1 LLVVVAL
8 VQKTM
13 DLQQVELVD
22 QVVVVQ
28 VVIDLVVEQLELQE
42 RMDVLILVVVGADL
56 VVVQLMLQQE
66 QADQD
71 ESS

>member
-1 LLVVVAL
+1 
-8 VQKTM
+8 M